1 MRSLSKAIFS
11 SAFEICKS
19 SPEGYVQA
27 NQGRVQTSVKGL
39 IERQVGQEDGDLDTE
54 VDGAKSCG
62 VASRHMSPWRST
74 DQVHPGLTVKGSA
87 PNKTRTRPAL
97 RFS

>member
-19 SPEGYVQA
+19 SPEDYVQA
-27 NQGRVQTSVKGL
+27 NQGREQTSVKGL
-39 IERQVGQEDGDLDTE
+39 IEWQVGQEDGDLDTE

-62 VASRHMSPWRST
+62 VASRHVSMAIYRPST
-74 DQVHPGLTVKGSA
+74 L
-87 PNKTRTRPAL
+87 RTNGQRI
-97 RFS
+97 SSEQD